1 MPVSIYQVAPGSLA
15 ERAGIRPGDRL
26 IAINKNLIS
35 DVLDYRFYLTEERV
49 ALSLATPA
57 GEEYERM
64 IRKGQYDD
72 IGLEFETYLMDRQHA
87 CRNKCLFCFIDQ
99 MPAGMRQSLYFKD
112 DDERLS
118 FLFGNYITLTNLSR
132 QDVERIVKLRISPI
146 NVSVHTTNP
155 QLRVKMM
162 GNRFAGQVL
171 EYLEVLARGGIRL
184 NTQIVACPGLN
195 DGEELR
201 RTVTDLLAL
210 GESLESIAVVPVGL
224 TRYREGLYPLRP
236 FTPEEAAAT
245 IDLIDQ
251 LAKEDPVP
259 REGRA
264 VFCSDEFYLLA
275 GRPLPGPAYYGD
287 YPQLENGVGAL
298 TLLEEE
304 FGSALAL
311 CEEKQSA
318 RRVAVATGRAAE
330 GLLRRLAERAMG
342 QIPGL
347 QVAVYPIDNE
357 FFGEHVTVAGL
368 ITGRDLMAQLKG
380 KDLGEGLYVSCSML
394 RHEQDRFL
402 DDVTVKEV
410 SDALG
415 VPVHLVENDGFA
427 VLDAWLG
434 L

>member
-275 GRPLPGPAYYGD
+275 GRPLP
-287 YPQLENGVGAL
+287 
-298 TLLEEE
+298 
-304 FGSALAL
+304 
-311 CEEKQSA
+311 A
-318 RRVAVATGRAAE
+318 RR
-330 GLLRRLAERAMG
+330 
-342 QIPGL
+342 
-347 QVAVYPIDNE
+347 
-357 FFGEHVTVAGL
+357 
-368 ITGRDLMAQLKG
+368 ITGTIPSWKT
-380 KDLGEGLYVSCSML
+380 VS
-394 RHEQDRFL
+394 
-402 DDVTVKEV
+402 
-410 SDALG
+410 A
-415 VPVHLVENDGFA
+415 P
-427 VLDAWLG
+427 
-434 L
+434 